1 VEPSEV
7 VSLLLIVFFFFAAIF
22 SPIIQQLRSES
33 RQRKRAAARD
43 RKRKVKEGTEG
54 ESEQRAETGEHREA
68 GDQAKERW
76 SLKRAG
82 SELRELFRRDRGT
95 DRRETDAYRDLLRED
110 EPGAR
115 YRFTEGDREEPE
127 KARTPSPGELERAY
141 RTESTPSR
149 KAPPTAGTGA
159 AVPDRPVEVVRRTS
173 PSRTISSIGD
183 STVGSSWSAAGIGQT
198 AAGRGRRRPGGRGLA
213 RIQSLPPLQRG
224 VIMAELLGK
233 PKSLKE
239 KPFD

>member
-1 VEPSEV
+1 VEPSEI

-43 RKRKVKEGTEG
+43 RKRKAKEGTEG
-54 ESEQRAETGEHREA
+54 ERDARAETGKREA
-68 GDQAKERW
+68 AGEQTKERW

-82 SELRELFRRDRGT
+82 KELRELFRRNRGA
-95 DRRETDAYRDLLRED
+95 DHRETDAYRDLLRED
-110 EPGAR
+110 EPGTR

-141 RTESTPSR
+141 RTESAPSR
-149 KAPPTAGTGA
+149 KRPAPAGAGA
-159 AVPDRPVEVVRRTS
+159 AVPEPPAQVVRRTS

-198 AAGRGRRRPGGRGLA
+198 AAGRGRRQPGGRGLA

>member
-1 VEPSEV
+1 MEPSEV

-43 RKRKVKEGTEG
+43 RKRKAKEGAEG
-54 ESEQRAETGEHREA
+54 ERDARAETGEREA
-68 GDQAKERW
+68 SGEQAKERW

-82 SELRELFRRDRGT
+82 NELRELFRRDRGA

-110 EPGAR
+110 EPGTR
-115 YRFTEGDREEPE
+115 YHFTEGDREEPE
-127 KARTPSPGELERAY
+127 KARTPSPGALEHAY
-141 RTESTPSR
+141 RTESGPSR
-149 KAPPTAGTGA
+149 KRPAPAGAGA
-159 AVPDRPVEVVRRTS
+159 VVPERPAQVVRRTS
-173 PSRTISSIGD
+173 PSRTISSIGE
-183 STVGSSWSAAGIGQT
+183 STVGSSWIAAGIGQT
-198 AAGRGRRRPGGRGLA
+198 AAGRGRRRPGGMGLA
-213 RIQSLPPLQRG
+213 LIQSLPPLQRG
-224 VIMAELLGK
+224 VIMAQLLGK